1 MGRSVH
7 IRHLVVFA
15 AVVGSF
21 VVSWSSL
28 GAAGAGAR
36 GFAGKA
42 SSATQQR
49 QDCEPPRFNVNN
61 GNGGSWVG
69 FVEGISFVAGDH
81 AEVSFRIDSGYAV
94 TALCVKT
101 QNGLDVAG
109 DYTLSPSS
117 LPVVGPA
124 TLTITATG
132 AAGPSGI
139 IHVGVTTR
147 PVPPPP
153 VPVTPL
159 FSCVSPL
166 AGGGF
171 LAHFGYTNPN
181 AGTVEIAAGAENGF
195 KPPPE
200 VRNQPTSF
208 LAGTHNDAFQVPFGP
223 GGLPIKWTLQGT
235 TVGASAT
242 STACPGGGATL
253 RVDKSLDPPD
263 DPGRFD
269 LQIDGVTPA
278 GAHGV
283 GHNGTTGNV
292 SVSAG
297 DHTVSEVASGST
309 SLSDYTTTIVCRGDG
324 GSGGTILAEG
334 AGTSLRVTV
343 ASGQAIGCVIS
354 NVKKHVTP
362 PEPGHVDLSV
372 TKVAG
377 VPSATIGDTITWTIT
392 VKNAGP
398 DTATNVVVTD
408 SLPDGVEFVSGS
420 LTVPPGVTCAGP
432 VCTIASLPAGASGTG
447 TFQTIAT
454 AVGAQANIVS
464 VTSPE
469 QEDTNPANNHASA
482 IVYVEVPPETT
493 TVVPVV
499 ECVAQLPGGVLEA
512 HFGYLNPDAESVVI
526 PRGPKNE
533 FSPDPSDRGQPD
545 QFDPGRA
552 VDIFQSQINGSS
564 LKWTIGS
571 SSATASASS
580 PQCQGTLRIDKALS
594 PADDPGRFD
603 LQIDGSVAGT
613 GANVTNNGT
622 TGDVAVVAT
631 PSGTN
636 HLVQET
642 AAAGTT
648 LSNYQTTIV
657 CRQSGGAGTVVASGS
672 GTSLAVPVSAGGAV
686 VCVIDNTRLPVP
698 PQPPPTPSVD
708 LSVTKSVSPASVSVG
723 DNVTATIVVT
733 NNGPAASSGGVVV
746 SEELPPGAIPISA
759 TPSQGTCSAGTCQ
772 LGSIAAGGHVTITVL
787 ARVTV
792 AGVAV
797 DTVSVHGVE
806 FDPNQANNVASALAH
821 VNALLPPPPTE
832 RPKPPVCANLVLSI
846 QTATVGKRFTLRAH
860 VRDRKGAAIAG
871 TPVRAH
877 GAGIDVVRRTDGHGI
892 AHFDV
897 EPRHTGFLNVRAG
910 VATACTQRVGVSS
923 PASISVT
930 G

>member
-1 MGRSVH
+1 MGRSVS
-7 IRHLVVFA
+7 IRHLVFFA

-21 VVSWSSL
+21 VVSLSSV
-28 GAAGAGAR
+28 GAGGVGAR

-42 SSATQQR
+42 SAATQQR
-49 QDCEPPRFNVNN
+49 QDCEPPRFNTNN

-69 FVEGISFVAGDH
+69 TVAG
-81 AEVSFRIDSGYAV
+81 VSFIEGDKASVWFQVDSGYEV

-101 QNGLDVAG
+101 SSGIDVAG
-109 DYTLSPSS
+109 DDTLSPSS
-117 LPVVGPA
+117 LPIVGPA
-124 TLTITATG
+124 TLTITATS

-139 IHVGVTTR
+139 IHVGFTSGL
-147 PVPPPP
+147 VPPPP
-153 VPVTPL
+153 KPVTPL

-171 LAHFGYTNPN
+171 LAHFGYANPN
-181 AGTVEIAAGAENGF
+181 AGTKQIAVGAENGF

-200 VRNQPTSF
+200 DRNQPTSF
-208 LAGTHNDAFQVPFGP
+208 LAGTHNDAFQVPFAA

-235 TVGASAT
+235 TVGASAS

-263 DPGRFD
+263 DPGIFD

-297 DHTVSEVASGST
+297 EHTVSEVASGST
-309 SLSDYTTTIVCRGDG
+309 SLSDYTTRIVCRGDG
-324 GSGGTILAEG
+324 GNGGLILAEG

-343 ASGQAIGCVIS
+343 ASGQAIGCVIN
-354 NVKKHVTP
+354 NVKNHVTP

-372 TKVAG
+372 TKVAS
-377 VPSATIGDTITWTIT
+377 VATAGIGDTITWTVT
-392 VKNAGP
+392 VSNAGP

-420 LTVPPGVTCAGP
+420 LTVPPVVTCAGP
-432 VCTIASLPAGASGTG
+432 VCTIASLAPGASGTG

-454 AVGAQANIVS
+454 GVGVQTNIVS

-469 QEDTNPANNHASA
+469 NDINPDNDVASA
-482 IVYVEVPPETT
+482 VVYVEVPPETT

-545 QFDPGRA
+545 QFDPGRT
-552 VDIFQSQINGSS
+552 VDVFQSQISGSS

-603 LQIDGSVAGT
+603 LRIDGSVAGT
-613 GANVTNNGT
+613 GADVTNNGT

-636 HLVQET
+636 HLVQEI
-642 AAAGTT
+642 AVPGTT

-657 CRQSGGAGTVVASGS
+657 CRQGGGSGVVVASGS

-686 VCVIDNTRLPVP
+686 VCVIDNSRLPVP
-698 PQPPPTPSVD
+698 PLPPPTPSAD
-708 LSVTKSVSPASVSVG
+708 LSVTKSVSPSTVSVG
-723 DNVTATIVVT
+723 DTVTATIVVT
-733 NNGPAASSGGVVV
+733 NNGPDGSSGGVVV
-746 SEELPPGAIPISA
+746 SEELPPGAIPVSA

-772 LGSIAAGGHVTITVL
+772 IGSIAAGAHVTITVV

-797 DTVSVHGVE
+797 DTVSVHGPE
-806 FDPNQANNVASALAH
+806 
-821 VNALLPPPPTE
+821 TT
-832 RPKPPVCANLVLSI
+832 R
-846 QTATVGKRFTLRAH
+846 T
-860 VRDRKGAAIAG
+860 
-871 TPVRAH
+871 
-877 GAGIDVVRRTDGHGI
+877 RRT
-892 AHFDV
+892 
-897 EPRHTGFLNVRAG
+897 TSRARSR
-910 VATACTQRVGVSS
+910 T
-923 PASISVT
+923 
-930 G
+930 